1 MIIKRRSII
10 AGIITLGILYLCFSF
25 WNKHFE
31 LFIIVSVL
39 SYLLSYKLVDYLADF
54 KTIKDKSRID
64 VIFLTIFFILLFV
77 PMLKIDNVSTFSK
90 QEGRSLAKYKP
101 LIKKGH
107 KINYNYGKDFDN
119 WFNDRFF
126 LRNIITGI
134 YSDFKYKLA
143 YNYYENTKGFINKK
157 NHWISDIYD
166 PEAEDIYKKEKAFTI
181 YNINKLKEFCNK
193 HNIKFYIIIVPRKEE
208 IYTKELYPIV
218 KNIKKYKETKKLI
231 HYIKKQTN
239 VEVIYPYDELK
250 QLQKTGYSYFKTDHH
265 WTDEGAYL
273 GYLKLMEKVKKDF
286 PDIKI
291 AKENDFHYIYKR
303 KVKVLPHAGFHNGR
317 TYSIMKLQDK
327 SVFDTK
333 YKYFISN
340 DFDYNKRDEI
350 SKGKEHYEICVFNNN
365 TDAPNAVLF
374 GDSFTLNLLPIM
386 PASFKNTTNI
396 YSWVPEE
403 KYIHSAFK
411 ISRFEEYILKNNP
424 QVLVITLSDINRLN
438 YLFDKE

>member
-1 MIIKRRSII
+1 MRIKKRSII

-31 LFIIVSVL
+31 LFIIISVL
-39 SYLLSYKLVDYLADF
+39 SYLLSFKLVDYLADF

-143 YNYYENTKGFINKK
+143 YNYYENTKGYINKR
-157 NHWISDIYD
+157 NNWISEEYVSKTDKD
-166 PEAEDIYKKEKAFTI
+166 KKLTI
-181 YNINKLKEFCNK
+181 YNINKLKEFCDK
-193 HNIKFYIIIVPRKEE
+193 HNIKFYIMIVPQKED
-208 IYTKELYPIV
+208 IYAKELYPVIR
-218 KNIKKYKETKKLI
+218 NSQNYKENNELI
-231 HYIKKQTN
+231 RYIKENTGIEI
-239 VEVIYPYDELK
+239 VYPHNELK
-250 QLQKTGYSYFKTDHH
+250 QLRKTGFSYFKTDAH

-273 GYLKLMEKVKKDF
+273 GYLRLMEKVKKDF
-286 PDIKI
+286 PNIKI

-303 KVKVLPHAGFHNGR
+303 KVRVLPRAGFHNGR
-317 TYSIMKLQDK
+317 TYSIMKLQEK

-350 SKGKEHYEICVFNNN
+350 LKDSDLYEIYIFNND

-374 GDSFTLNLLPIM
+374 GDSFTLNLLPIL

-396 YSWVPEE
+396 YSWVPE
-403 KYIHSAFK
+403 KKDIYSAFK

-424 QVLVITLSDINRLN
+424 QVLVITLSDRHRLN